1 MIFGI
6 SGTNKLS
13 VIERCLYYRGV
24 CKESLDCKTKFQI
37 YFFEILKTK
46 ISTTHTPKGKDP
58 LAEISIFVYIQCK
71 WGIYSCKHLYA
82 LMVPYNGL
90 DKNNNFFFYGAILH
104 LFERLFLISCRNN
117 RDCHITMPLS
127 LTTMEVQIKEV

>member
-6 SGTNKLS
+6 SGTKRTVRNR
-13 VIERCLYYRGV
+13 EPQRCLYYRGV
-24 CKESLDCKTKFQI
+24 CKESLDCTTKFQI

-46 ISTTHTPKGKDP
+46 ISTTHTPKGKSP

-82 LMVPYNGL
+82 LMVPYNGFSWI
-90 DKNNNFFFYGAILH
+90 KTIIYFFLWGDPA
-104 LFERLFLISCRNN
+104 LI
-117 RDCHITMPLS
+117 
-127 LTTMEVQIKEV
+127 